1 MTRYLFVLIS
11 LLSVIS
17 GLVLNFYELPVVA
30 RWGWGIGAL
39 IGFYFSSR
47 WFIRSLKKKELGSDV
62 LALLS
67 ILATTLTD
75 EWLAASIIALMLAT
89 GQALEKWAEGQ
100 SSKHLDALLARAP
113 QTAHLMDAEGQISDV
128 DIKSVAVGSKV
139 LVRSGEVVPFDGLVE
154 DTAMFDESALTGE
167 SIPVWRE
174 KNTKVDSGV
183 LNAGAAVIIT
193 TTASSEDSTY
203 SNLIRLV
210 ANAKSQASQGV
221 RLANVWAA
229 RFVPI
234 AIAIA
239 VITYLISGDIKQAVA
254 VIVAATPC
262 PLILAVPVALVSG
275 ISRAAQRGVII
286 KVGEAIERLAQAE
299 VVLLDK
305 TGTLT
310 EGGPQVSTMLF
321 APNQNSEEVLR
332 LAASLDQH
340 SSNIVGKAIVAQA
353 RSMKL
358 TMATEVH
365 EVHGHGLTGIVDG
378 KSVSV
383 GQPTMPLPDWAPA
396 VNDLLVEVSVDGVVV
411 AIIGLDDPLRSD
423 AEATVKLLKELGVK
437 RVLLVSG
444 DRKATVET
452 IANEL
457 GITEFFAECS
467 PTQKLDILETELQ
480 ATKGS
485 VLVVGDGINDAPA
498 LAKADVGI
506 AMGAKGNTAASQAA
520 KVVIVEDSTRRLVD
534 AISISKIARSR
545 ALQASTVGMSLALI
559 TMLVASVGLL
569 DANGSAIVQEFI
581 DATTIIWALL
591 PSRKF
596 AQLKR

>member
-396 VNDLLVEVSVDGVVV
+396 VNALLVEVSVDGVVV

-457 GITEFFAECS
+457 GITEFFDECS

-506 AMGAKGNTAASQAA
+506 AMGAKGDTAASQAA